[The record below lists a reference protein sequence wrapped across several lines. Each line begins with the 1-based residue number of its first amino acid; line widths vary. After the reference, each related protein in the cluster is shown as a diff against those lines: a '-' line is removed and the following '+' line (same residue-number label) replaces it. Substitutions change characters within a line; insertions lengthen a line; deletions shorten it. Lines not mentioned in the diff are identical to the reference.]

1 MLRMKSRTDG
11 WRTGVVVGILAL
23 VLVGLSSGTALAG
36 GPAIDFTSPGS
47 LGNTWHPALGGW
59 SMGWEFNLLNPMEVT
74 DLGYFNWGRGNG
86 ISEAH
91 DVGIFDS
98 VGNLL
103 VSTTV
108 NPGDPVS
115 GLWVWKSLSSPF
127 TLNPGNYVIAG
138 TTGQFD
144 FYTWSVDPVSI
155 DPNVQY
161 VKNRYMRSNTLV
173 MPLFTNTTL
182 PNYSY
187 FGPNFKMQQPDVI
200 PEPALMQLP
209 FLLGMGG
216 FAYWRR
222 RKA

>member
-1 MLRMKSRTDG
+1 MSRLKSRT
-11 WRTGVVVGILAL
+11 GVRRFAALVGVFVLAL
-23 VLVGLSSGTALAG
+23 ASLSGGVAMAS
-36 GPAIDFTSPGS
+36 GPAIDFTAPGT
-47 LGNTWHPALGGW
+47 LGNSYHPALGGW
-59 SMGWEFNLLNPMEVT
+59 SMGWEFNLLNPMTVT
-74 DLGYFNWGRGNG
+74 DLGYFNWGRGGNG
-86 ISEAH
+86 IGEAH

-127 TLNPGNYVIAG
+127 TLSAGNYVIAA

-144 FYTWSVDPVSI
+144 LYTWSVNPVTI

-161 VKNRYMRSNTLV
+161 VKNRYIRSNVLV
-173 MPLFTNTTL
+173 NPLFTNARL

-187 FGPNFKMQQPDVI
+187 FGPNFKGDVV
-200 PEPALMQLP
+200 PEPALLQLP
-209 FLLGMGG
+209 FLLGLSG